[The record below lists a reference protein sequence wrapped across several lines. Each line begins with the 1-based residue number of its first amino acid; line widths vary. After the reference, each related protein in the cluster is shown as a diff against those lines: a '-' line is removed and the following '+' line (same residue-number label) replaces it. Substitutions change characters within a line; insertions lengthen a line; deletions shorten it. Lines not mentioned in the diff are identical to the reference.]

1 MKPEKD
7 ELSADKGSDRVRESF
22 GTSSQPSLHGVTDCL
37 TVALPN
43 SAEKEASVD
52 QLMGSP
58 RQKLSHS
65 VPGLNNRTVFVPTAG
80 LPAVEVIAGPGKD
93 AQREGGEGQRK

>member
-1 MKPEKD
+1 MFTLLSSLLKTRINREESTGYTEAVKPEKD

-22 GTSSQPSLHGVTDCL
+22 GTSSQPSLHGVTDRL

-58 RQKLSHS
+58 RQKLSH
-65 VPGLNNRTVFVPTAG
+65 
-80 LPAVEVIAGPGKD
+80 
-93 AQREGGEGQRK
+93 